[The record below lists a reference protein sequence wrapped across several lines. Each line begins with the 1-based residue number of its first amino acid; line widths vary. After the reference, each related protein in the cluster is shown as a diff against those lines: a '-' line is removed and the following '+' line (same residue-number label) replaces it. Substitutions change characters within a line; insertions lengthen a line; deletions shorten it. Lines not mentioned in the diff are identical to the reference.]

1 MIAYMTHV
9 FDELIGSPRAKPLS
23 SDSGL
28 SIYLALSHFI
38 CKTAAM
44 RTAAQSITSK
54 NLYKILANGF
64 LFVSFRLK
72 NSPFAI
78 GLFAN

>member
-9 FDELIGSPRAKPLS
+9 FDELIGSPLANH
-23 SDSGL
+23 
-28 SIYLALSHFI
+28 YLAIVANRFILSYFI

-44 RTAAQSITSK
+44 QTAARSITSR

-64 LFVSFRLK
+64 LFVSFRL
-72 NSPFAI
+72 NNTPFAI